1 MSNFLKSF
9 LPFIL
14 FFVIQ
19 LAVTVP
25 MVIIQII
32 YHYFVSG
39 TTVDGVKG
47 LLSYGLSL
55 LHDTAFL
62 QRLSLVFAVVLVIFF
77 CIWYRNVFVRP
88 FQRRRKKYWSGF
100 SIHIIFALIFLAFG
114 LQYVMRL
121 FVTAAAWIHPKWLFL
136 YQSRM
141 ELAGFQ
147 SMNVMFLIYTI
158 LLMPICEEL
167 AFRGLTYRFAR
178 TALPFWAANLLQ
190 AALFGIVRFD
200 VIEGI
205 YAFCLGLF
213 LGWFCHVG
221 HSIKYSMILHILF
234 HFLGTV
240 FFGFFDVLSTF
251 SFWGSTLLGVLLTLF
266 ALYLFHSEFRIRN
279 AILRRQRTRLEDP
292 DPPRTSC

>member
-1 MSNFLKSF
+1 MRNFFKSF

-32 YHYFVSG
+32 YHYFVSD
-39 TTVDGVKG
+39 TTADGSEG

-55 LHDTAFL
+55 LHDTVFL
-62 QRLSLVFAVVLVIFF
+62 KQLSFAFAVVLVIFF
-77 CIWYRNVFVRP
+77 CVWYRKVFVRP
-88 FQRRRKKYWSGF
+88 FQRRRKKYWSGL

-114 LQYVMRL
+114 LQYVTRL
-121 FVTAAAWIHPKWLFL
+121 FVTAAVWVHPKWLSF
-136 YQSRM
+136 YQQRM
-141 ELAGFQ
+141 DHAGFD
-147 SMNVMFLIYTI
+147 SLNAMFLIYTVF
-158 LLMPICEEL
+158 LMPIGEEL

-190 AALFGIVRFD
+190 AALFGIVRLN

-213 LGWFCHVG
+213 LGWLCRVG
-221 HSIKYSMILHILF
+221 HSIKYAVMLHILY

-240 FFGFFDVLSTF
+240 FYGFFDILSTL
-251 SFWGSTLLGVLLTLF
+251 SFWGSTLIGILLTLF
-266 ALYLFHSEFRIRN
+266 ALYIFNSEFRIRN
-279 AILRRQRTRLEDP
+279 AQLRRHRNKEEDSREIC
-292 DPPRTSC
+292 D